1 MRIQEAVVVIL
12 AKEMTASFVIRGDVE
27 TLIGNLKFDVWYI
40 NQKFSISF
48 NLRGLGEPFENNDKL
63 VITPAFKSQI
73 RLNEIFK
80 QRNPNATEVGG
91 TDNGYASSLLGS
103 EIHL

>member
-80 QRNPNATEVGG
+80 QRNIILLTNQVK
-91 TDNGYASSLLGS
+91 NGNSWT
-103 EIHL
+103 IHVSNHN